1 MDSQTEE
8 PENVDG
14 KEVDGK
20 EVADTP
26 APTATT
32 EAAQDTVKDPKH
44 LSAKGME
51 MSVEDPNHPS
61 AEGMEMS
68 VEDPKPLSAEGM
80 EMSVE
85 DPNRP
90 SAEGVEMS
98 VEDPNRPSAEGV
110 EMSVKDPKRLSA
122 EGMEM
127 SAEDPNRPSA
137 EGMEMSTGDP
147 KRRSAESLEMSVLYD
162 APGNEEAS
170 KCKIKS
176 CVPAR
181 GFCFALGFVL
191 ILLCILIGWYWN
203 DSKLNQLKE
212 QLRSMEEN
220 TMRLEKLVET
230 MRRIPQTNGLS
241 PAKAPA
247 S

>member
-68 VEDPKPLSAEGM
+68 IEDPKRLSAEGM
-80 EMSVE
+80 
-85 DPNRP
+85 
-90 SAEGVEMS
+90 
-98 VEDPNRPSAEGV
+98 

>member
-90 SAEGVEMS
+90 SAEGV
-98 VEDPNRPSAEGV
+98 
-110 EMSVKDPKRLSA
+110 
-122 EGMEM
+122 EM